1 MPNGIYETGL
11 DKNPANF
18 EALTPLRFLART
30 AALYPDYPATIYG
43 NATRNWG
50 EFNKRCLR
58 VASALVNRGV
68 QPGDTVAA
76 ILPNIPEMLELHFS
90 VPMTGAILN
99 AINTRLDA
107 PTIAFLLEHSESS
120 VLITDRE
127 FSSVVKK
134 ALANSARDMLIIDVD
149 DPSFEGGECIGQLD
163 YEALC
168 AEGTEDYSWHMP
180 NDEW

>member
-1 MPNGIYETGL
+1 MGL

-18 EALTPLRFLART
+18 EALTPLSFLART
-30 AALYPDYPATIYG
+30 AALYPDYPATVYG
-43 NATRNWG
+43 NTTRKWG
-50 EFNKRCLR
+50 EFNERCLR

-68 QPGDTVAA
+68 KPGDTVAA
-76 ILPNIPEMLELHFS
+76 ILPNIPEMLELHFA
-90 VPMTGAILN
+90 VPMTGAIFN

-107 PTIAFLLEHSESS
+107 PTIAFLLEHAESS

-149 DPSFEGGECIGQLD
+149 DPSFEGRGTYRSAGLRSAVCGGVRRLFL
-163 YEALC
+163 AA
-168 AEGTEDYSWHMP
+168 AE
-180 NDEW
+180 